1 MKPKSQKII
10 KVLKWSIQ
18 VARKMASN
26 HWKLSNIR
34 ETIKKSCEDSSDCF
48 SSKVRAPSK
57 SMKCLTLQPPRKFAM
72 AWSTGYAPFASYFF
86 RRPSLSFFHRWR
98 FRETPDIPLR
108 LHPTLSHPPCSLCRP
123 GTAGYEYRQLFFTL
137 VEHISTTV
145 GIERLARCSV
155 PHYNPRICRGILD
168 RSFASIGI
176 SPLPWR
182 NEHPKGRQTRRDE
195 AETVWQLK
203 G

>member
-18 VARKMASN
+18 AARKMASN

-34 ETIKKSCEDSSDCF
+34 ETIKNSCEGVATVFHRRFEHHQSRWNAWRCSRLANLPWREVQDMH
-48 SSKVRAPSK
+48 PLP
-57 SMKCLTLQPPRKFAM
+57 LT
-72 AWSTGYAPFASYFF
+72 FF
-86 RRPSLSFFHRWR
+86 RHPSLSLFHRWR

-145 GIERLARCSV
+145 GIERLARCSA

-176 SPLPWR
+176 SPLPWW

-195 AETVWQLK
+195 AKTVWQLK